1 MPGAINKSIAEALA
15 ESSLFGSLP
24 TEVREAI
31 AATAQEVTLPAG
43 TVFGRAGDRGKSCG
57 LVVSGKVQLF
67 RTGQGGT
74 EIEIVRLGPGESF
87 GEVCLLS
94 DEPIPASVKTI
105 EDTRLIFFPREPL
118 AEVIRRYP
126 EVAAAIGKGVS
137 RWMHRISSG
146 IESRVSRQ
154 LAPPGLK
161 WFDFV
166 PIMVL
171 SLLCTV
177 AFNLSNPK
185 GLPFLP
191 KRFVSEA
198 GFLISATAAYQKFNQ
213 GGVLFIDALPAELHE
228 EGHIPNAI
236 NLPLAIFDFIYDMK
250 LGKLD
255 KNQEVIVYGRTI
267 SKYYDEEVA
276 EKLLARGFEN
286 VKILDGGL
294 ADWKKNKYPVAS

>member
-1 MPGAINKSIAEALA
+1 MPGTINKSIAEALA
-15 ESSLFGSLP
+15 ESNLFGSLP
-24 TEVREAI
+24 TEVRKDI
-31 AATAQEVTLPAG
+31 AATAQEMTLPAG
-43 TVFGRAGDRGKSCG
+43 TVFGRAGDRGTSCG
-57 LVVSGKVQLF
+57 LVVSGKVHLF
-67 RTGQGGT
+67 RTGKGGT

-94 DEPIPASVKTI
+94 DEPIPASVRTI
-105 EDTRLIFFPREPL
+105 EDTRLIFFPRESFT
-118 AEVIRRYP
+118 EVIQKYP
-126 EVAAAIGKGVS
+126 EVAAGVGKGVS

-154 LAPPGLK
+154 LAPSGLK

-166 PIMVL
+166 PIVVL

-177 AFNLSNPK
+177 AYNLSNPK

-191 KRFVSEA
+191 KRIATEA
-198 GFLISATAAYQKFNQ
+198 GSFISATAAYQKFKQ
-213 GGVLFIDALPAELHE
+213 GGILFIDALPAELHE
-228 EGHIPNAI
+228 EGHIPSAV
-236 NLPLAIFDFIYDMK
+236 NLPLAIFDFMYDMK
-250 LGKLD
+250 LDKLD

-276 EKLLARGFEN
+276 EKLLVRGFEN

-294 ADWKKNKYPVAS
+294 ADWKKNKYPVTS